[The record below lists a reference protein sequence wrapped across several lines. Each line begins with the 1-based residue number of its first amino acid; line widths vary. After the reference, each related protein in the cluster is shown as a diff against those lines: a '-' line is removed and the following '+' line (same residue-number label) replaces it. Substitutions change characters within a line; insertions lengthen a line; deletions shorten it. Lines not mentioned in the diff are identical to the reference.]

1 MASEVHPPIAN
12 KVQDSCVN
20 EVSFHLVRLAS
31 YIRLRHVFIIIIIKY
46 LTLSF
51 VSLFVYLQVH
61 KLVRQIPLKLIYE
74 LIMWLI
80 ASLL

>member
-1 MASEVHPPIAN
+1 MDCLLNEDMASEVHPAIAN

-31 YIRLRHVFIIIIIKY
+31 YNICLRHVFVFIIEY

-61 KLVRQIPLKLIYE
+61 KLVRQIPLNI
-74 LIMWLI
+74 
-80 ASLL
+80 